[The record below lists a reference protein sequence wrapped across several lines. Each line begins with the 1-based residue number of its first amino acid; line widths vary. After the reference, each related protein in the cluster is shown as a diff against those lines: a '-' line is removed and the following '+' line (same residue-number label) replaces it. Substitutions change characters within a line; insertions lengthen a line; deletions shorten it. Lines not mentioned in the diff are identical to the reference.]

1 MKEGGREMRQGG
13 REMREGGREGGR
25 EANEGRRVM
34 SNLNKDGEENKSCD
48 GSEHALTQLQFFR
61 ELVIM
66 GALQFRLL
74 WDPDKC
80 QSKGHSSSQTTVA
93 LQWAETHYNGRY
105 WNACTLRNRD
115 FSSMANKTRHYVTIT
130 SLFLHSTIK
139 LMPFRFSSYF
149 TCNKGHYQ
157 SQHSLPC
164 RWCWNST

>member
-1 MKEGGREMRQGG
+1 MRQGG

-74 WDPDKC
+74 
-80 QSKGHSSSQTTVA
+80 
-93 LQWAETHYNGRY
+93 
-105 WNACTLRNRD
+105 
-115 FSSMANKTRHYVTIT
+115 
-130 SLFLHSTIK
+130 
-139 LMPFRFSSYF
+139 
-149 TCNKGHYQ
+149 
-157 SQHSLPC
+157 
-164 RWCWNST
+164 